1 MKTLV
6 AFTGSTR
13 SASFHT
19 RLINSLPALA
29 PADTQIAFF
38 DLAEV
43 PFYNQDLEDEAQP
56 AAVVAL
62 RAAVREADGV
72 IFAAPEYNGS
82 YSALTKNTIDWLS
95 RPMRQGALMG
105 KKVMLICVTP
115 GPGGGQRISKTL
127 NELLPLW
134 GNEIV
139 ATVTSPAI
147 QEKMAQDGDIVTDE
161 ELASQLASGLAAF

>member
-147 QEKMAQDGDIVTDE
+147 HEKMAQDGDIVTDE

>member
-19 RLINSLPALA
+19 RIINALPGLA
-29 PADTQIAFF
+29 PQDVQIAFF
-38 DLAEV
+38 DLADV
-43 PFYNQDLEDEAQP
+43 PFYNQDLEEAAQP
-56 AAVVAL
+56 AAVVAM
-62 RAAVREADGV
+62 RTAVAEADGV

-82 YSALTKNTIDWLS
+82 YSALTKNTIDWLT

-105 KKVMLICVTP
+105 KKIMVIAVTP
-115 GPGGGQRISKTL
+115 GPGGGQRIAKIM
-127 NELLPLW
+127 NEVLPMF

-139 ATVTSPAI
+139 ATVTSPAVH
-147 QEKMAQDGDIVTDE
+147 EKMAADSDTVTDP
-161 ELASQLASGLAAF
+161 ELAGQLRAGLAAF

>member
-1 MKTLV
+1 MKTVV

-19 RLINSLPALA
+19 RLINALPALA
-29 PADTQIAFF
+29 PAGVQIAFF
-38 DLAEV
+38 DLADV

-56 AAVVAL
+56 PAVVAL

-72 IFAAPEYNGS
+72 VFAAPEYNGS

-95 RPMRQGALMG
+95 RPMKQGALAG
-105 KKVMLICVTP
+105 KKVMVICATP
-115 GPGGGQRISKTL
+115 GPGGGQRIAKVL
-127 NELLPLW
+127 NDLLPLW

-147 QEKMAQDGDIVTDE
+147 HEKMAADGDVVTDA
-161 ELASQLASGLAAF
+161 ELAAQLSAGLSAF

>member
-1 MKTLV
+1 MKTVV

-19 RLINSLPALA
+19 RLINALPALA
-29 PADTQIAFF
+29 PAGVQIAFF
-38 DLAEV
+38 DLADV

-56 AAVVAL
+56 PAVVAL

-72 IFAAPEYNGS
+72 VFAAPEYNGS

-95 RPMRQGALMG
+95 RPMKQGALTG
-105 KKVMLICVTP
+105 KKVMVICATP
-115 GPGGGQRISKTL
+115 GPGGGQRIAKVL
-127 NELLPLW
+127 NDLLPLW

-147 QEKMAQDGDIVTDE
+147 HEKMAADGDVVTDA
-161 ELASQLASGLAAF
+161 ELAAQLSAGLSAF

>member
-19 RLINSLPALA
+19 RLLNALPALA
-29 PADTQIAFF
+29 PADVRIALF
-38 DLAEV
+38 DLSDV

-56 AAVVAL
+56 ASVLAL

-72 IFAAPEYNGS
+72 IFAAPEYSGS

-95 RPMRQGALMG
+95 RPMKQGALMG
-105 KKVMLICVTP
+105 KKIMLLCVTP
-115 GPGGGQRISKTL
+115 GPGGGQRIAATL
-127 NELLPLW
+127 NSLLPMW

-147 QEKMAQDGDIVTDE
+147 HEKMAQDGDVVTDE
-161 ELASQLASGLAAF
+161 ELAAQLRAGLAAF

>member
-29 PADTQIAFF
+29 PADVQVAFF
-38 DLAEV
+38 DLSDV

-56 AAVVAL
+56 AAVVAM
-62 RAAVREADGV
+62 RAAVKEADGV
-72 IFAAPEYNGS
+72 VFATPEYNGS
-82 YSALTKNTIDWLS
+82 FSALTKNTIDWLT

-105 KKVMLICVTP
+105 KKIMVIAVTP
-115 GPGGGQRISKTL
+115 GPGGGQRIAKTM
-127 NELLPLW
+127 NDLLPLF

-139 ATVTSPAI
+139 STVTSPTI
-147 QEKMAQDGDIVTDE
+147 HEKMAADGDVVTDS
-161 ELASQLASGLAAF
+161 ELAEQLRAGLAAF

>member
-29 PADTQIAFF
+29 PADVQVAFF
-38 DLAEV
+38 DLSHV
-43 PFYNQDLEDEAQP
+43 PFYNQDLEAEAQP
-56 AAVVAL
+56 DSVLAL
-62 RAAVREADGV
+62 RAAVAEADGV

-82 YSALTKNTIDWLS
+82 YSALTKNTIDWLT
-95 RPMRQGALMG
+95 RPMKQGALMG
-105 KKVMLICVTP
+105 KKIMLICATP
-115 GPGGGQRISKTL
+115 GPGGGQRIAKVM
-127 NELLPLW
+127 NDVLPLF

-139 ATVTSPAI
+139 ATVTSAAI
-147 QEKMAQDGDIVTDE
+147 HEKMAQDGDVVTDA
-161 ELASQLASGLAAF
+161 ELAEQLRAGLAAF

>member
-1 MKTLV
+1 MKTIV

-19 RLINSLPALA
+19 RLVNALPALA
-29 PADTQIAFF
+29 PADVRIAFF

-56 AAVVAL
+56 TAVLAL

-72 IFAAPEYNGS
+72 VFAAPEYNGS

-95 RPMRQGALMG
+95 RPMKQGALTG
-105 KKVMLICVTP
+105 KKVMLVCATP
-115 GPGGGQRISKTL
+115 GPGGGQRIAKVL
-127 NELLPLW
+127 NDLLPMW

-139 ATVTSPAI
+139 ATVTAAGI
-147 QEKMAQDGDIVTDE
+147 HEKMAADGDVVIDA
-161 ELASQLASGLAAF
+161 ELAAQLSAGLAAF

>member
-29 PADTQIAFF
+29 PADVRIAHF
-38 DLAEV
+38 DLSDV

-56 AAVVAL
+56 AAVVAM

-82 YSALTKNTIDWLS
+82 YSALTKNTVDWLT

-105 KKVMLICVTP
+105 KKIMLVCVTP
-115 GPGGGQRISKTL
+115 GPGGGQRIAKTL
-127 NELLPLW
+127 NDILPLW
-134 GNEIV
+134 GNEVV
-139 ATVTSPAI
+139 ATVTSAAI
-147 QEKMAQDGDIVTDE
+147 HEKMAQDGDIVTDE
-161 ELASQLASGLAAF
+161 ALAAELAAGLAAF